1 MFSKG
6 SKDEPMNTQQAS
18 HTQANGAATG
28 FATGQAGAQRP
39 QVQSHPQAG
48 ASVSVIS
55 ADLKVVGNLICQGA
69 VQIDGQVEGDIDTKQ
84 LTIGEQA
91 RISGTVKAETIRVAG
106 TVEGELSANTVV
118 LLKTARVTGDIVHK
132 DLAIETGAYLEGSV
146 RRAENPS
153 SSQLGGAFGSRSQAA
168 SAAGSQQAS
177 SERPIYGT
185 QSGQANS

>member
-6 SKDEPMNTQQAS
+6 SKDEPMNTQHANHAQP
-18 HTQANGAATG
+18 NGAASG
-28 FATGQAGAQRP
+28 FVSGQAAAQRP
-39 QVQSHPQAG
+39 QTHMQPQA
-48 ASVSVIS
+48 ATSVSVIS

-132 DLAIETGAYLEGSV
+132 DLAIETGAYLEGNV
-146 RRAENPS
+146 RRSENPGS
-153 SSQLGGAFGSRSQAA
+153 SHLGGFGARSQSA
-168 SAAGSQQAS
+168 SSAGSQTGSA
-177 SERPIYGT
+177 ERPLYGAT
-185 QSGQANS
+185 TSQTGS